1 MGLIFVTL
9 NPKLAQM
16 PKCIVSCIVR
26 YPVKRD
32 TDEPDVELYRRPEA
46 FVTKE
51 LGEIA
56 ASMGC

>member
-1 MGLIFVTL
+1 MGLIFAAL
-9 NPKLAQM
+9 SPEFAQT
-16 PKCIVSCIVR
+16 PNRIVWRIVR
-26 YPVKRD
+26 NPSRHNME
-32 TDEPDVELYRRPEA
+32 EPDVELYRRPEA